1 MELYESSIAEKNE
14 EIEKLIKDL
23 EEVKR
28 QLATEKM
35 NEPQMVKSIS
45 QIERE

>member
-23 EEVKR
+23 EELKR

-35 NEPQMVKSIS
+35 NEPRMVKSIS
-45 QIERE
+45 